1 MAMDLDD
8 LRDKLKDAR
17 DSIGNASSNMDDAKN
32 NANYAI
38 SEADDAYSKID
49 DIVDN
54 LDAYLAIDVDQH
66 RTILA
71 LNQKLVKILAYVNVL
86 LRDGASGDGVGSDVE
101 HRLYSISN
109 ILNTLFMFD
118 EDSSVVTG
126 LNNHY
131 EFGYQYSNYSWVI
144 TKKQEVNNG

>member
-8 LRDKLKDAR
+8 LRDRLREAR
-17 DSIGNASSNMDDAKN
+17 DSIGNASSNMEDVKS
-32 NANYAI
+32 NANYAEN
-38 SEADDAYSKID
+38 EADEAYSKID
-49 DIVDN
+49 DIIDN

-66 RTILA
+66 RTMLL
-71 LNQKLVKILAYVNVL
+71 LNQKLVKILAYMNVL
-86 LRDGASGDGVGSDVE
+86 IRDGAAGDGVSSDVE

-109 ILNTLFMFD
+109 ILSTLFMFD

-126 LNNHY
+126 LNDNY

-144 TKKQEVNNG
+144 TKKQEANNG